1 MGSWSGFVQRV
12 RCEDWQVAVVAVIAV
27 VVTVALAGCLG
38 FGGGSS
44 QSVSDVQVASAEGD
58 GVAVAFNYS
67 VTANTTAVFEASN
80 GTVLMEQRLSPDSE
94 RSTLSLGGLQ
104 PGEYELVLRQGDK
117 TIASR
122 TTSFAGADPKVTAV
136 SPNWSGNTLESVV
149 VTVQNNGDLPT
160 YIRNATVS
168 VRGTAVTQSFSQ
180 PVPANESRQF
190 NVSTI
195 DSEPLTIT
203 DAGTVNGSVEVQTT
217 HGPLTGAFQRTF
229 QGANLTFTAVN
240 ETWNG
245 SRLEQVTVSVQ
256 NDGDLPT
263 TANVTIQRA
272 GEQLAPVGTK
282 QIPAGW
288 TKSFETTTASPIYAA
303 NFGETTSF
311 VVAANASTHR
321 ITRDVTRDI
330 PPAEISIESMTPVW
344 EKGQLAAVEFNAT
357 NAEHVAIDA
366 EAHVS
371 LTGTSVTTSSF
382 SLPASST
389 KQYTIGGEDTTDAL
403 FTPTTRGTKDVKL
416 TLTGGGTSDST
427 TAATVFDG
435 RITSISATFAS
446 SYDDDTAQMSA
457 VNFDVQ
463 NTGYIPIGYDSAE
476 ITIDGTTRTDF
487 LVYEHG
493 LARDDSTSEH
503 LSTDLTVSSGM
514 HELTI
519 RLINDGETVL
529 VESATVVTTG

>member
-12 RCEDWQVAVVAVIAV
+12 RCEDWQVAVVTVIAV

-67 VTANTTAVFEASN
+67 VTANTTAVFEAPN
-80 GTVLMEQRLSPDSE
+80 GTVLMEQRLSPDSA

-122 TTSFAGADPKVTAV
+122 TTTFAGADPEITAV

-149 VTVQNNGDLPT
+149 VTVQNNGDLPP

-190 NVSTI
+190 NVSTT

-229 QGANLTFTAVN
+229 HGANLTFTTVN

-288 TKSFETTTASPIYAA
+288 TKSFETTTANPIYAA
-303 NFGETTSF
+303 DFGETTSF

-344 EKGQLAAVEFNAT
+344 EKGQLAAVEFN
-357 NAEHVAIDA
+357 
-366 EAHVS
+366 
-371 LTGTSVTTSSF
+371 
-382 SLPASST
+382 ASST